1 MAGAKK
7 STWVGGTVF
16 IGLVI
21 AAATWFL
28 AISPTMSAA
37 AELRD
42 QAAQTTAQND
52 MLEVQVA
59 KLKADFE
66 KLPEYQAQLAALQ
79 QQIPTSAMLSDYLRQ
94 IDQIATAHAVTVTTI
109 APSSPLTVVVAAPVA
124 VAATPEPEATASPEA
139 TEGADA
145 AEGAAE
151 GTEAAPAPAP
161 VSGAPV
167 GFTSIPFAITV
178 VGSYDNT
185 NAFLY
190 DLQNVTR
197 LFLVSGFTGTAQ
209 EEAAATGGKPATV
222 VGDQELVIN
231 GFTYVLPDAFGIPAP
246 VDPNA
251 APPALPGAVP
261 GKNPLVPITGR

>member
-16 IGLVI
+16 VGVVI
-21 AAATWFL
+21 AAASWFL

-42 QAAQTTAQND
+42 QAEVTREQNTI
-52 MLEVQVA
+52 LEMKVA

-66 KLPEYQAQLAALQ
+66 KLPEYKAQLAALQ

-94 IDQIATAHAVTVTTI
+94 LEQIAVSHGVTITTLT
-109 APSSPLTVVVAAPVA
+109 PSTPQMVVVAAPVA
-124 VAATPEPEATASPEA
+124 PAPVPEETAAAEGESTEDAETAA
-139 TEGADA
+139 TEGEVPPATPA
-145 AEGAAE
+145 G
-151 GTEAAPAPAP
+151 GAPAGLTA
-161 VSGAPV
+161 
-167 GFTSIPFAITV
+167 IPFAITV
-178 VGSYDNT
+178 VGTYDNT

-190 DLQNVTR
+190 DLQNVTTR
-197 LFLVSGFTGTAQ
+197 LFLVSGFTGTSQ
-209 EEAAATGGKPATV
+209 EEAQASGGKPATA
-222 VGDQELVIN
+222 VGDQELAIT
-231 GFTYVLPDAFGIPAP
+231 GFTYVLPDALGVPAP

-251 APPALPGAVP
+251 APPVLPGAVP